1 MLSRVAEAIYWL
13 CRYVERAENLAR
25 FVDVHD
31 ALTMGSGASVIGSWD
46 SLVATTGDQ
55 SLFQARY
62 GTATRDHV
70 VRFLT
75 FDHDYPNSVV
85 SCLAMARENG
95 RTIRDHLSL
104 AFWEAL
110 NKFYLLVRNA
120 SKRPPTGAEERAF
133 FNEVKLQ
140 SHTLSGLF
148 ENTLSH
154 GELYHFGRLGRL
166 LERADKTSRILDVKY
181 FVLLPSPKH
190 VGTPVDVVQW
200 SALLHST
207 DCATQYRRQHGRI
220 APDRVVAFLML
231 DNRFPRAIRYCI
243 HEAEASLH
251 AITGCPQGTFSN
263 LAEQRLGRLRAELDY
278 STVDDIL
285 LVGLHEYVDS
295 LQVKINA
302 SGQAVHESFFPAIVS
317 QVETNSLGGDA

>member
-1 MLSRVAEAIYWL
+1 MLSRVAESIYWL
-13 CRYVERAENLAR
+13 SRYLERAENLAR

-31 ALTMGSGASVIGSWD
+31 ALTMGTGPSVVGTWD

-55 SLFQARY
+55 AIFDARY
-62 GTATRDHV
+62 GRATRDSV

-75 FDHDYPNSVV
+75 FDRAYANSIV

-104 AFWEAL
+104 AFWEEL

-120 SKRPPTGAEERAF
+120 AKANPTGAAERTF
-133 FNEVKLQ
+133 FTEVKLH
-140 SHTLSGLF
+140 SHLLSGLF

-181 FVLLPSPKH
+181 FVLLPSPRD

-220 APDRVVAFLML
+220 ASDRVVAFLML
-231 DNRFPRAIRYCI
+231 DARFPRAVRYCI
-243 HEAEASLH
+243 LEAEASLH

-278 STVDDIL
+278 STVSDIL
-285 LVGLHEYVDS
+285 LVGLHEYVDA

-302 SGQAVHESFFPAIVS
+302 AGQAVHESFFPVLAGPSDAALV
-317 QVETNSLGGDA
+317 GGDA